1 MDPRQIIDYA
11 NDGDANEFRNAL
23 YASIHDKVS
32 AHLELA
38 KQNMAKT
45 MLTREEVEQIDEKKG
60 EEVSV
65 TNNGHSLKH
74 VRLGTKFK
82 YTDGSEGQNV
92 SHKGKHIGH
101 VYKDAQNPTKSCWVS
116 HCKRLDY
123 GSDTMDSKED
133 AVKDLVDLH
142 HGR

>member
-45 MLTREEVEQIDEKKG
+45 MLAREESVEVT
-60 EEVSV
+60 EE
-65 TNNGHSLKH
+65 
-74 VRLGTKFK
+74 
-82 YTDGSEGQNV
+82 
-92 SHKGKHIGH
+92 
-101 VYKDAQNPTKSCWVS
+101 
-116 HCKRLDY
+116 
-123 GSDTMDSKED
+123 
-133 AVKDLVDLH
+133 
-142 HGR
+142 